1 MPSWLFTFMKLVCG
15 RLAQDWQQHFGHPVL
30 ALDAFVD
37 PQRFRGTYFWFFLK
51 ANQPLA
57 LAKAG
62 QLPPGD
68 VPPSGQQLGQGPRAD

>member
-30 ALDAFVD
+30 ALHAFVD

-68 VPPSGQQLGQGPRAD
+68 VRPSGQQLGQGPRAD